1 MNCLRSIDRRL
12 VALLMGARITQS
24 KANNSNNSGNSNSK
38 KKKKFDLE
46 WVIETS
52 AGTKPS

>member
-12 VALLMGARITQS
+12 VAFLMGARITQS
-24 KANNSNNSGNSNSK
+24 KANNTNNSGNSIS

-46 WVIETS
+46 RVIETS
-52 AGTKPS
+52 AGAKSS